1 MPPKKKALPTPRP
14 SITSELKK
22 SPKLPQ
28 KQSPAQKASSSASKP
43 KTNGTGKASKRKTD
57 DSDDYDDD
65 SEDEEPM
72 KKPHPKPKGVPSK
85 DTRKVD
91 DDKMDVDLKGKGKA
105 TEEIKDVA
113 KKFKCVAVYLS
124 FNLYRHIFLA
134 GLPHELQRL
143 LDLLPPDLSR
153 FRTDSPIA

>member
-105 TEEIKDVA
+105 TEETKDVA

-143 LDLLPPDLSR
+143 LDLLPPDRSR
-153 FRTDSPIA
+153 FRMDSPIA

>member
-1 MPPKKKALPTPRP
+1 MPAKKKALPTPRP

-105 TEEIKDVA
+105 TEETKDVA

-143 LDLLPPDLSR
+143 LDLLPPDRSR